1 MLRIHKKNLS
11 YGRLLVYLSKRR
23 IFGGYTETDLV
34 YGKGPGGNY
43 QLSIT
48 IIGNGDSE
56 IMNDVRM

>member
-1 MLRIHKKNLS
+1 MAVCWS
-11 YGRLLVYLSKRR
+11 
-23 IFGGYTETDLV
+23 IFQREEYIGGYTETDLV